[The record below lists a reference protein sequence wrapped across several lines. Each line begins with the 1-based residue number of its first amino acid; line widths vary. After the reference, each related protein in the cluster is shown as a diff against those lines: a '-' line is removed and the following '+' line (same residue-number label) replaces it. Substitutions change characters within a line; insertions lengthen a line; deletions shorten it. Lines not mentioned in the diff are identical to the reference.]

1 MVPVDYAATAILEL
15 LFAKRQHDVY
25 HVSSGL
31 ERSPS
36 TADLAAAFSSA
47 FVSLPPFRFLAG
59 ASAAAWAKGIRGCSL
74 DASRLAE
81 VCDYLEYWIR
91 TFGDER
97 RMLALL
103 SALRAYFRFM
113 VLGQPFDNRRLLQ
126 DTGLQQSPPAH
137 VYLPRCMQHVARVQC
152 CAARRNFSPSAVAAL
167 TCCALA
173 PSSSQRTFP
182 RPGSPRGRAYT
193 DWNRWIPRRA
203 AERSAPA
210 RFGVQ
215 RERGSPAKG

>member
-1 MVPVDYAATAILEL
+1 MKSAKTSNVCQRLGAASPRTVAAHARLDMVPVDYAATAILEL

-103 SALRAYFRFM
+103 SALSLFSVYGARATLR
-113 VLGQPFDNRRLLQ
+113 QS
-126 DTGLQQSPPAH
+126 SPP
-137 VYLPRCMQHVARVQC
+137 PRH
-152 CAARRNFSPSAVAAL
+152 
-167 TCCALA
+167 
-173 PSSSQRTFP
+173 
-182 RPGSPRGRAYT
+182 G
-193 DWNRWIPRRA
+193 
-203 AERSAPA
+203 APA
-210 RFGVQ
+210 VTASARLPATLHATRRSGPVL
-215 RERGSPAKG
+215 RGAQEL